1 MKKSEIKNIL
11 FSMRTTENEEI
22 INNLLGKIDLLSEE
36 KLHNILVQVEDNE
49 ESIKKYL
56 QEKINSMQGQHETH
70 TRINKMFSYG
80 ISGST
85 IHLHMPVDLH
95 EMFAKIGISKT
106 VNTVNLYLLDAINR
120 ITMMRAEG
128 FYKFLDKNNIYMISP
143 ILLRRELAFLNTLDF
158 KTKIY
163 KKRELQDE
171 QFVAEHP
178 ESQLAIRIFGNSK
191 DVGTAIIGF
200 DTINSKEWQEKKSRQ
215 IQILNGKG
223 IKLEVEE
230 KSIE

>member
-95 EMFAKIGISKT
+95 EM
-106 VNTVNLYLLDAINR
+106 
-120 ITMMRAEG
+120 
-128 FYKFLDKNNIYMISP
+128 
-143 ILLRRELAFLNTLDF
+143 
-158 KTKIY
+158 
-163 KKRELQDE
+163 
-171 QFVAEHP
+171 
-178 ESQLAIRIFGNSK
+178 
-191 DVGTAIIGF
+191 
-200 DTINSKEWQEKKSRQ
+200 
-215 IQILNGKG
+215 
-223 IKLEVEE
+223 
-230 KSIE
+230 